1 MGNFI
6 LGIVLGV
13 ILFLLLTYI
22 IGKLDENNIRKQI
35 GEDFEYVLV
44 PKSKSNIKQNIRI
57 CFSDGPYTAMHLDD
71 DKNIIAFMSFS
82 PKNIEA
88 ADFYYSMFNSKQIIK
103 ILYDNKEYE
112 AVITEIKLID
122 TETLR
127 IYYTVINK

>member
-1 MGNFI
+1 MWNFI
-6 LGIVLGV
+6 LGITAGIVL
-13 ILFLLLTYI
+13 ILLLIYV
-22 IGKLDENNIRKQI
+22 IGKLDENNIREQI
-35 GEDFEYVLV
+35 GEDFEYVLI
-44 PKSKSNIKQNIRI
+44 PKSKSNIKQYVRI
-57 CFSDGPYTAMHLDD
+57 CFSDDAYTAMHLDD

-103 ILYDNKEYE
+103 ILYNNKEYE

-127 IYYTVINK
+127 IYYKVI